1 MTILFTFLCSF
12 SASYFFNV
20 IYDAPKKL
28 FFPAGFAGSMGYF
41 VSYILEQSFEMDSIY
56 SSLLGSLTLG
66 LLAHIMSR
74 IFKAPVVLF
83 MIPGIIPLVPGS
95 IAFRATQQLVTLN
108 FTDATNTFIRAILI
122 AGSIALGL
130 LLGLLLSDQLS
141 KTLNIRKYILIKR
154 NRL

>member
-74 IFKAPVVLF
+74 IFKAPVVLLCF
-83 MIPGIIPLVPGS
+83 LAS
-95 IAFRATQQLVTLN
+95 FHLSQEA
-108 FTDATNTFIRAILI
+108 
-122 AGSIALGL
+122 SL
-130 LLGLLLSDQLS
+130 LERHNNWLL
-141 KTLNIRKYILIKR
+141 
-154 NRL
+154 

>member
-1 MTILFTFLCSF
+1 VNVHSKIFRSARYCLCNWFRYCDCLLNFLGGHMMTILFTFLCSF

-83 MIPGIIPLVPGS
+83 MIPGIIP
-95 IAFRATQQLVTLN
+95 
-108 FTDATNTFIRAILI
+108 
-122 AGSIALGL
+122 
-130 LLGLLLSDQLS
+130 
-141 KTLNIRKYILIKR
+141 
-154 NRL
+154 